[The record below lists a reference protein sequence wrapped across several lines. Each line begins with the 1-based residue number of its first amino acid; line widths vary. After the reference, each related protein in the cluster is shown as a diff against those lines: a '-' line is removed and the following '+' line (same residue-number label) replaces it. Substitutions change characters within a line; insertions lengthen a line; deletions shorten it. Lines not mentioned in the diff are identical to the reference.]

1 MLYSCQYQLDEGKT
15 DMTAER
21 VGENDRSRLLVGR
34 QIRRWRTE
42 RGLTLARVAERS
54 GLTVGYLSQVEN
66 DKASPSLAVLGQ
78 IAEALDVSPAW
89 FLMDDTP
96 PPRVV
101 RAKERPVTTSDMGRI
116 EHVDG
121 RTSRDVSIIEVSG
134 KPGGR
139 VGAHAHPGDEH
150 HIVLRGRM
158 RLTQGEHTIEVG
170 PGDYVRWDG
179 SIPHDGEVMGDQEA
193 AMLIVRIRPPT

>member
-1 MLYSCQYQLDEGKT
+1 
-15 DMTAER
+15 MTAER
-21 VGENDRSRLLVGR
+21 VGVNERARLVVGR

-66 DKASPSLAVLGQ
+66 DKALAVLGQ

-89 FLMDDTP
+89 FLMDDAP

-101 RAKERPVTTSDMGRI
+101 RANERAVTASDMGRV

-158 RLTQGEHTIEVG
+158 RLTQGDHSVEVG

-179 SIPHDGEVMGDQEA
+179 SIPHDGEVLGDEDA

>member
-1 MLYSCQYQLDEGKT
+1 LDEGNIS
-15 DMTAER
+15 MTAER
-21 VGENDRSRLLVGR
+21 ERETERARLVVGR

-54 GLTVGYLSQVEN
+54 RLTVGYLSQVEN

-89 FLMDDTP
+89 FLMDDAP

-101 RAKERPVTTSDMGRI
+101 RANERPVTRSDMGRV

-121 RTSRDVSIIEVSG
+121 RMSRDVSIIEVSG
-134 KPGGR
+134 KPGGG

-158 RLTQGEHTIEVG
+158 RLTQGDHSVEVG

-179 SIPHDGEVMGDQEA
+179 SIPHDGEVLGDEDA